1 MRKITYAEAINEA
14 IREEM
19 RLNEKIILLG
29 EDIGVF
35 GGVFKV
41 TKGLI
46 EEFGRERV
54 IDTPISESAIA
65 GSALGMSLMGLRPI
79 AEIMWI
85 DFMTVAMDQIVN
97 QAAKFRYMFGGQCK
111 VPLVIRTQEGGGR
124 YNGSQHSQALE
135 AWFVHVPGLLVVVP
149 STPYDA
155 KGLLK
160 TAIRDDNPVIFIEH
174 KLLYRVEG
182 EVPEDEY
189 LIPFGKA
196 DIKREGKDVTL
207 VATSRMVYKSLSVA
221 EKLAKDGISVEVIDP
236 RTLVPLDIETIKESV
251 KKTGK
256 LVIVHEASKRAGI
269 GAEIGM
275 EVVEEVFDYLDASP
289 KRVAALDTPIP
300 YSPNLENYV
309 LPDEEKIEKAIREVL
324 KT

>member
-19 RLNEKIILLG
+19 RRDEKVILLG

-46 EEFGRERV
+46 EEFGSERV

-256 LVIVHEASKRAGI
+256 LVIVHEASKRGGI
-269 GAEIGM
+269 GAEIGI
-275 EVVEEVFDYLDASP
+275 EVCEEVFDYLDASP

-324 KT
+324 ET

>member
-196 DIKREGKDVTL
+196 DIKMEGKDVTL

-221 EKLAKDGISVEVIDP
+221 ERLAKDGISVEVIDP

-324 KT
+324 GK

>member
-19 RLNEKIILLG
+19 RLNEKVILLG

-309 LPDEEKIEKAIREVL
+309 LPDEEKIEKAIMEVL
-324 KT
+324 GK